1 MKINYQKLS
10 NSIEGLSTGYMFFNF
25 IRFGLFF
32 DYISWPLFILY
43 PIHWYYSYQYH
54 ISKNKKSLLLDRILI
69 QFLSTYRLFRL
80 LYYFSSTFYEWC
92 FFILLLF
99 IHINSSF
106 GNIFVLYSIFLYT
119 YLLNLFH
126 YHSYHYGETFVWI
139 MTCYLIKYYCFWKN
153 YYCFEILLINIF
165 HIFLGLQTKQEELLI
180 REHLYQK
187 DILLI

>member
-1 MKINYQKLS
+1 MVYSLITFP
-10 NSIEGLSTGYMFFNF
+10 GLY
-25 IRFGLFF
+25 LF
-32 DYISWPLFILY
+32 YILFIGIT
-43 PIHWYYSYQYH
+43 PIN
-54 ISKNKKSLLLDRILI
+54 ISKTKKSLLLDRILI

-139 MTCYLIKYYCFWKN
+139 ITCYLIKYYCFWKN